1 MKNLTEADLRAWVDA
16 VTCLPPTSEQ
26 LLPWIEGPLR
36 TFFPYKGLVL
46 GHGDLVAGQ
55 LKVTH
60 MLASGH
66 DEAYLNQIATTF
78 ELEQRGTLKW
88 WFANRQ
94 PFYIDPAAP
103 PPYASAFELEEI
115 RRFGLGNVA
124 GHGVLNI
131 RSNAGTYFGFAG
143 VGEPL
148 SEWHLD
154 ALRLIAPVLNDLLLA
169 HLADGQKRLPEPLHS
184 LTPRQ
189 KVIVRHL
196 ATGMSNKVIARTL
209 GISDITVRNQLGE
222 IYARVGVNRR
232 AQLIALLK

>member
-1 MKNLTEADLRAWVDA
+1 MKHLTEADLRAWVDA
-16 VTCLPPTSEQ
+16 VTCLPATPEQ
-26 LLPWIEGPLR
+26 FLPWIEGPLR
-36 TFFPYKGLVL
+36 SFFPYKGLVL
-46 GHGDLVAGQ
+46 GHGELVAGQ

-78 ELEQRGTLKW
+78 ELEQRGSLTW

-103 PPYASAFELEEI
+103 PPYASAFEVEEI
-115 RRFGLGNVA
+115 KRFELGNVA
-124 GHGVLNI
+124 GHGVLNLK
-131 RSNAGTYFGFAG
+131 SNAGTYFGFAG
-143 VGEPL
+143 VREPL

-169 HLADGQKRLPEPLHS
+169 HFSDAQKRLPEPLQS

-196 ATGMSNKVIARTL
+196 ASGMSNKVIARAL
-209 GISDITVRNQLGE
+209 GISDFTVRNQLGE
-222 IYARVGVNRR
+222 IYARLGVNGR
-232 AQLIALLK
+232 AKLIALLK